1 MSQFLSAAGLFAAG
15 TLFGICLC
23 LAERSLR
30 RRLKAACRPTR
41 GRALLSSSSFVDRAP
56 TSAKSR
62 PEEPSQGETPPK
74 TPWPGQVASLAY
86 SVHRH

>member
-41 GRALLSSSSFVDRAP
+41 GRALLRWLAADAKKRARETDLSWREHNRRQNGRTSFHHSITDR
-56 TSAKSR
+56 TSR
-62 PEEPSQGETPPK
+62 
-74 TPWPGQVASLAY
+74 
-86 SVHRH
+86 